1 MNAFDIFQGIVSL
14 WALMLGVAVVY
25 LLAKGGWL
33 LVLRGLQA
41 IGRFVRGLFH
51 NLHQAVVDVPFLIQL
66 LLLPFLLAW
75 EQVHNHTQVSVPSP
89 SLGISA
95 STGMTF
101 STMKN
106 ASRRTSSFCTG
117 A

>member
-14 WALMLGVAVVY
+14 LALMLGVTVVY

-51 NLHQAVVDVPFLIQL
+51 NPHQAVVDMPFLIQL
-66 LLLPFLLAW
+66 LLLPFCWRGSRCITTRRFQCHHRALAFQHQL
-75 EQVHNHTQVSVPSP
+75 E
-89 SLGISA
+89 
-95 STGMTF
+95 
-101 STMKN
+101 
-106 ASRRTSSFCTG
+106 
-117 A
+117 

>member
-14 WALMLGVAVVY
+14 LALMLGVTVVY

-41 IGRFVRGLFH
+41 IGRFVRCLFH
-51 NLHQAVVDVPFLIQL
+51 NPHQAVVDMPFS
-66 LLLPFLLAW
+66 
-75 EQVHNHTQVSVPSP
+75 HSVAVVAFFA
-89 SLGISA
+89 GV
-95 STGMTF
+95 G
-101 STMKN
+101 
-106 ASRRTSSFCTG
+106 TG